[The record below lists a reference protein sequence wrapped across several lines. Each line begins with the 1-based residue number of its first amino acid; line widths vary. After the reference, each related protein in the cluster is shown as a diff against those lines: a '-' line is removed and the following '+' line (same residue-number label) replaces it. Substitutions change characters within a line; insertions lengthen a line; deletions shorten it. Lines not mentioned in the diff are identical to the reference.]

1 MAKVINPKQSGKL
14 SECEGEFVFTLTH
27 PRNGCPHDQDTRAV
41 SVWAQKRTAAQ
52 NLVAA
57 SADTCEDCAAKYLLT
72 RLRSP

>member
-1 MAKVINPKQSGKL
+1 MAKIIYPARSGKQ

-27 PRNGCPHDQDTRAV
+27 PRNGCPHEADTRAV
-41 SVWAQKRTAAQ
+41 SVWADKRTAAQ

-57 SADTCEDCAAKYLLT
+57 SADTCEDCAAKYLLM